1 MGNARPA
8 PATSSRVPCVAAST
22 ESPAN
27 AIDFPVWLETMPQ
40 VTTPTFAPPVDTM
53 APASAA
59 MVPSSRMPKMQNRS
73 RPFAA

>member
-27 AIDFPVWLETMPQ
+27 AIDFPVWLM
-40 VTTPTFAPPVDTM
+40 TPAITFC
-53 APASAA
+53 
-59 MVPSSRMPKMQNRS
+59 
-73 RPFAA
+73 FAID